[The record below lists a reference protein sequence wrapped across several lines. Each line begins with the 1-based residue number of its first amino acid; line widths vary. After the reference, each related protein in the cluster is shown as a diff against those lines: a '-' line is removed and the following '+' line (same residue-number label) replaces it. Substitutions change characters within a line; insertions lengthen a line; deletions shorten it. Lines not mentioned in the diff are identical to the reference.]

1 MKKSLNSKYTY
12 YNLIAD
18 HLLVLSGDNLFKLSM
33 VAFKETFGP
42 PDNIETNSSAL
53 ASKNTR
59 VKNAFERT

>member
-1 MKKSLNSKYTY
+1 
-12 YNLIAD
+12 
-18 HLLVLSGDNLFKLSM
+18 M